1 MKTKIL
7 FLLVVT
13 ILNASGAGLD
23 TAQIDQLTGLKG
35 KLNEKE
41 GAYKISFPRED
52 ITVLVDGWKIPA
64 FMGLSTWA
72 AFTKATHSEAMVMGD
87 TVFIRGRS

>member
-1 MKTKIL
+1 MKTKVL

-13 ILNASGAGLD
+13 IFNATGAPID

-41 GAYKISFPRED
+41 GAYKSVSPAKMSRFWSMAGKYRLSWDSAPGPHLPKPHIVKPWSW
-52 ITVLVDGWKIPA
+52 VIP
-64 FMGLSTWA
+64 FY
-72 AFTKATHSEAMVMGD
+72 
-87 TVFIRGRS
+87 